1 MQEFVNEMQ
10 TAINDVKNDPEK
22 KERGFMICRDQAG
35 STSKTETIIGPDENS
50 LPMPDCPEGAERV
63 GMFHSHSIF
72 VAPSAQDRQVA
83 QSKGVGFQC
92 VGTPMANIEENGRVR
107 QRDVIYCELYD
118 KESRD
123 VKSMHLLVGNK
134 INKAPIL
141 HTP

>member
-10 TAINDVKNDPEK
+10 SAINDVKGDIEK
-22 KERGFMICRDQAG
+22 KERGFMVCRDQAG
-35 STSKTETIIGPDENS
+35 HVSKTETAIGPDENT
-50 LPMPDCPEGAERV
+50 LPMPDCPDGSEKTL
-63 GMFHSHSIF
+63 MFHTHSIF

-83 QSKGVGFQC
+83 QTKGVGAQC

-123 VKSMHLLVGNK
+123 VKSMHMLIGNK
-134 INKAPIL
+134 INKVAE
-141 HTP
+141 